1 MKLRVSLLLLSAFML
16 TAVAATAGISA
27 ESAFKSA
34 PRHVFPML
42 DETTRL
48 DMVDYFHSVNNKG
61 AHNAFGGT
69 SSVTAVTPETMH
81 IAMTEA
87 STYQLSVIPASS
99 DTLIALIITVST
111 PAPDSKMTVYTSD
124 WKRNVTADVFRKP
137 LFRDWL
143 NDAGRKNNDEVEA
156 LVPFLLIG
164 YSYDPATMTLTLTNN
179 TRQFLAREIY
189 EMVEPYLLSELTYR
203 FDGKKFSRTER

>member
-1 MKLRVSLLLLSAFML
+1 M
-16 TAVAATAGISA
+16 
-27 ESAFKSA
+27 
-34 PRHVFPML
+34 
-42 DETTRL
+42 
-48 DMVDYFHSVNNKG
+48 
-61 AHNAFGGT
+61 
-69 SSVTAVTPETMH
+69 TAVTPETMH

-124 WKRNVTADVFRKP
+124 WKRNVTAEVFRKP